1 MRGIVF
7 VISLWLLVACSN
19 DIEPTRGGD
28 VSIAY
33 LWSMATAQSVDIKD
47 DYTVRGYV
55 VANDKY
61 DEIASSF
68 VVADAT
74 AGIVVEVDSR
84 DVNSL
89 IPLFSEVAIRCSGL
103 SMSRYGRRIV
113 LGIKGDGD
121 YMVSRI
127 PETEIY
133 NRITVDSTTYHDVEP
148 LRRRAGEIT
157 ENDMLRYVRV
167 DNVRAIDCGALWTDM
182 DTLTGRRLTT
192 VRHFTD
198 GEDTLSVVTDG
209 QCYYADHPLPTG
221 HVTLAGIIDWHDG
234 AIALRITN
242 RGIILQK

>member
-33 LWSMATAQSVDIKD
+33 LWSMATAQSV
-47 DYTVRGYV
+47 
-55 VANDKY
+55 
-61 DEIASSF
+61 EIASSF

-167 DNVRAIDCGALWTDM
+167 DDVRAIDCGALWTDM
-182 DTLTGRRLTT
+182 DTLTGQRLTT